1 MLSTFSG
8 QKNEGRKVKGGG
20 CDVCHSLR
28 AVVGQTFFGFSI
40 PVHI

>member
-1 MLSTFSG
+1 MLSTFAE
-8 QKNEGRKVKGGG
+8 QKNEGRKVKGDGY
-20 CDVCHSLR
+20 VCHSLR